1 MTILAPGLEARPG
14 EAVGDWHPTRYTPT
28 LTGTEEFRTE
38 GDKLLTF
45 AGRYWSIADAAVL
58 GLDDWQRW
66 LIRHVLEVYPDDW
79 PVEALRGQLRYRQV
93 VISMGRQNGKS
104 LLGALFAI
112 YLLAL
117 HVRGPR
123 VIGLASVDRQARIV
137 YDRVK
142 YGVDNNGALSA
153 AIKTTSTRGI
163 TRRDGSG
170 VYITLPAVEDSAQGE
185 PASGVLYDELHLGLS
200 ALWDAMV
207 IAQSARP
214 NALMVGLT
222 TAGDDNSLLLLRLY
236 EEGEAAIAGQDE
248 RFGFFLWEAAD
259 DDLTE
264 ANVIAANPAVACGR
278 KPLDLVMR
286 DARKMMADHRKDAEG
301 LTGPQRVKR
310 YILNRFLEGAANA
323 WASTEA
329 WQAGAAGA
337 VDHAGGVVYSLD
349 RTRDWEAAAIVAT
362 SRAGDRY
369 RAELVASLL
378 DPDHDRLVAACKA
391 LAHHRPGVPAVFA
404 MPADTLGKVAD
415 DLKAAG
421 LETWKLGSSEMAS
434 AAQHGKA
441 TIGRRLVDHPGD
453 ALLRRQMARAVPRTT
468 GDGWR
473 LSRSLSSEAIDAV
486 VALVAGLYVAGVRE
500 DLEDSAPPIY

>member
-1 MTILAPGLEARPG
+1 MTVLAPGLEAPVG
-14 EAVGDWHPTRYTPT
+14 EPVGDWHPTRYTAP
-28 LTGTEEFRTE
+28 LVAGEDFRTE
-38 GDKLLTF
+38 GDKLLRF
-45 AGRYWSIADAAVL
+45 AARYWSIPDAEAL
-58 GLDDWQRW
+58 ALDEWQRW

-79 PVEALRGQLRYRQV
+79 PVVELRGQLRYRQV

-104 LLGALFAI
+104 VLGALFAI

-123 VIGLASVDRQARIV
+123 VIGLASIDRQARIV

-142 YGVDNNGALSA
+142 YAIEREPALA
-153 AIKTTSTRGI
+153 AALKTTLTRGI

-170 VYITLPAVEDSAQGE
+170 IYQTLPAVEDSAQGE
-185 PASGVLYDELHLGLS
+185 PASGVLYDELHLGLA

-222 TAGDDNSLLLLRLY
+222 TAGDDNSALLLRLY
-236 EEGEAAIAGQDE
+236 DEGEAAIAGNDE

-259 DDLTE
+259 DELTE

-278 KPLDLVMR
+278 KPLALVMN
-286 DARKMMADHRKDAEG
+286 DARKMADDHRPNKEG

-310 YILNRFLEGAANA
+310 YILNRFLEGSARA
-323 WASTEA
+323 WANTEA
-329 WQAGAAGA
+329 WKATAQGA
-337 VDHAGGVVYSLD
+337 VMHAGGVVYSLD
-349 RTRDWEAAAIVAT
+349 RTRDWEWASIEAT

-369 RAELVASLL
+369 RTELVASLAEA
-378 DPDHDRLVAACKA
+378 DHDRLVAACKA
-391 LAHHRPGVPAVFA
+391 LAGHRPGVPAVFA

-415 DLKAAG
+415 TLKEAG
-421 LETWKLGSSEMAS
+421 LEAWKLGSTEMAS

-441 TIGRRLVDHPGD
+441 VIGRGLVDHPGD
-453 ALLRRQMARAVPRTT
+453 ALLRRQMSRAVPRHT

-473 LSRSLSSEAIDAV
+473 LSRSLSSEPIDGV
-486 VALVAGLYVAGVRE
+486 VALVAGLYVAGVRQ
-500 DLEDSAPPIY
+500 DLEESGPPIY